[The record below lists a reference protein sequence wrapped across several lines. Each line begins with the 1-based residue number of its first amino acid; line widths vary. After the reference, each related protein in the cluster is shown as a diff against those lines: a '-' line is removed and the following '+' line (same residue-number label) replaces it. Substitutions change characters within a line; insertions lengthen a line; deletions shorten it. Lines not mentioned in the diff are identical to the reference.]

1 VEQKQALE
9 GALAEAKS
17 LIKKLEAGFSLRRPG
32 SGLAS
37 AEMMLKDEREKAIK
51 GFADLKTEIAGQK
64 SQIAVLTQA
73 LSIKA
78 DDLGLEGDLRSSLL
92 YDIGQC
98 RTELAEALHREKATN
113 ETILVL
119 KDQLRTAQLN
129 NEELKLIREANN
141 DELNALERNLAEIT
155 AEKTNW
161 SERNRELA
169 EERLSLLDYIDEL
182 KGNVRERE
190 EAVDRAETALKDWQ
204 RRSQSQGAEQ
214 ESKRLERE
222 MRLEEVQ
229 LKYQQA
235 LETIQELDRETALLQ
250 RQFSDTHKEGEA
262 AKLRIRSLEAEVEEG
277 KIELEDCHSSLAALQ
292 DAYSHISQAKEIAEF
307 KAFDLARRPKDTPK
321 PAEDTKF
328 RPSATEQQLKE
339 RLEKALL
346 DIEELV
352 DERDQLREAMND
364 AINKCASVMMDQQ
377 GLQGEM
383 EKREKQVD
391 TLIASKALLQKTM
404 SDQVN
409 TLKVQV
415 DSLRK
420 ENSQLKAHL
429 SPKS

>member
-1 VEQKQALE
+1 MEAKQGLE
-9 GALAEAKS
+9 GALGEARTRT
-17 LIKKLEAGFSLRRPG
+17 LKLETALGLRRPN
-32 SGLAS
+32 SDLAGW
-37 AEMMLKDEREKAIK
+37 EGREERERANRALEALKA
-51 GFADLKTEIAGQK
+51 EIEGQK

-98 RTELAEALHREKATN
+98 RTELAEALHREKAAN
-113 ETILVL
+113 EALSAL

-141 DELNALERNLAEIT
+141 DELNGLERSLAEMT
-155 AEKTNW
+155 GEKAKLT
-161 SERNRELA
+161 ERNRELA

-190 EAVDRAETALKDWQ
+190 EAADRAEAALKDWQ
-204 RRSQSQGAEQ
+204 RRSQIVTSEQ
-214 ESKRLERE
+214 ENKQRDRE
-222 MRLEEVQ
+222 IRLEEVN

-250 RQFSDTHKEGEA
+250 RQFAETHREGEA
-262 AKLRIRSLEAEVEEG
+262 AKLRVRSLEAEVEEG
-277 KIELEDCHSSLAALQ
+277 RVQLEDCQSSLAALQ
-292 DAYSHISQAKEIAEF
+292 DSYSRVSQAKEAAET
-307 KAFDLARRPKDTPK
+307 KASDLERRPKDSPK
-321 PAEDTKF
+321 PSEEWKS
-328 RPSATEQQLKE
+328 RPNSTEQQLKE
-339 RLEKALL
+339 RLERALL

-364 AINKCASVMMDQQ
+364 AINKCAAVMMAQQ
-377 GLQGEM
+377 GLQSEM

-409 TLKVQV
+409 TLKVQL

-420 ENSQLKAHL
+420 EKTRLPNPSNG
-429 SPKS
+429 

>member
-1 VEQKQALE
+1 VEQKQGLEEALN
-9 GALAEAKS
+9 EAKGV
-17 LIKKLEAGFSLRRPG
+17 IKRLEAGLSIRRPN
-32 SGLAS
+32 SVAIAVDIQLR
-37 AEMMLKDEREKAIK
+37 EEREKASK
-51 GFADLKTEIAGQK
+51 GVSDLKAEIAGQK

-98 RTELAEALHREKATN
+98 RTELSDALHREKSLN
-113 ETILVL
+113 DTIFTL

-129 NEELKLIREANN
+129 IEELKLIREANN
-141 DELNALERNLAEIT
+141 DELNALERTLGKMKEEKVGLA
-155 AEKTNW
+155 
-161 SERNRELA
+161 ERNRELA

-182 KGNVRERE
+182 KGSVRERE
-190 EAVDRAETALKDWQ
+190 ETVERAEAALGELQ
-204 RRSQSQGAEQ
+204 RRNQSIGADFEN
-214 ESKRLERE
+214 KRMERE

-235 LETIQELDRETALLQ
+235 LDTLQELDRETALLRRQLADAQ
-250 RQFSDTHKEGEA
+250 RGEDTANQQVA
-262 AKLRIRSLEAEVEEG
+262 ALEAEVEEG
-277 KIELEDCHSSLAALQ
+277 RILLETCQSSLAALQ
-292 DAYSHISQAKEIAEF
+292 DSYSHLTQAKDVAEN
-307 KAFDLARRPKDTPK
+307 KAFELERRHRDLPK
-321 PAEDTKF
+321 PAEDSKS
-328 RPSATEQQLKE
+328 RPSPAEQQLKE

-364 AINKCASVMMDQQ
+364 AINKCAAVMMAQQ
-377 GLQGEM
+377 GLTSEM

-409 TLKVQV
+409 TLKVQL
-415 DSLRK
+415 DSLRR
-420 ENSQLKAHL
+420 ENSQLKA
-429 SPKS
+429 SKS